1 MTRTRV
7 AMDDM
12 HAHTGV
18 SSVDL
23 LALALRV
30 LLLTSTALVAGIGLL
45 RTVVAVPPRLAWVA
59 GGVAALI
66 SAWSAVV
73 LDINIGFAVAHAVL
87 ALAVPICLR
96 WRSAAT
102 YLGFGLTLLLIA
114 EAGLG
119 HSSLAFFFD
128 TVFAAVAVVWF
139 GFAAGS
145 WRDDSGLR
153 PGPVA
158 LTAALAL
165 AAAGIGQLLLSGL
178 LDRRLVDSAY
188 GLVLVGL
195 VVASLGVLVLTAVL
209 RDLRRVYRLG
219 AVGVLG
225 AVVAWTALPG
235 IPLPHDLPVPGV
247 PRLASAAGT
256 PVLVSPHRPGR
267 NLVHFPAS
275 AGLDVAVESGSVL
288 ARAVPRPGSSGTWA
302 EIELPA
308 GRSDIVVRHGAEQDS
323 VDVDTGELPA
333 LPAAFGADGP
343 ECASAALGGIVAGS
357 TTELDRCPADE
368 LSAEDD
374 DALRKQVGYLA
385 SAAVPSINVVG
396 DDSPR
401 ARAAAEIVTAQ
412 ARQRGLAVRDD
423 PGGALVVVS
432 GWSRAAETLEAVADG
447 PGYIY
452 GVHLAPWLLHGPV
465 VNSVAGSSIPL
476 RFDPRDQRSLTYGM
490 TVASAF
496 GGEPPSLAGFRRWL
510 AARQENLTGEVAIYA
525 SAQVDVMQMA
535 NHEHGGSA
543 AGQWIRQGTIVA
555 ISGPLSSS

>member
-1 MTRTRV
+1 MEN
-7 AMDDM
+7 M

-23 LALALRV
+23 LALVLRV

-45 RTVVAVPPRLAWVA
+45 RAVVAVPTWLAWVA
-59 GGVAALI
+59 GGVAAAV
-66 SAWSAVV
+66 SAWSAFA
-73 LDINIGFAVAHAVL
+73 LDINVGFAVAHAVL
-87 ALAVPICLR
+87 ALAVPIFLR
-96 WRSAAT
+96 WRAGVT
-102 YLGFGLTLLLIA
+102 YLGFGLALLLIA

-119 HSSLAFFFD
+119 HSSLAFFSD

-139 GFAAGS
+139 GFAVGS

-165 AAAGIGQLLLSGL
+165 AGAGIGQFLLSGL
-178 LDRRLVDSAY
+178 LDRRLVDSTY

-195 VVASLGVLVLTAVL
+195 VVASLAVLVLTAVV
-209 RDLRRVYRLG
+209 RDLRRVYRFG
-219 AVGVLG
+219 AVGVLI
-225 AVVAWTALPG
+225 AVIAWTALPG
-235 IPLPHDLPVPGV
+235 IPRPHDLPVPGV

-267 NLVHFPAS
+267 NLVHFPES
-275 AGLDVAVESGSVL
+275 AGLDVAVEASGRI
-288 ARAVPRPGSSGTWA
+288 ARAVPKPGSSGTWA
-302 EIELPA
+302 EVELPA
-308 GRSDIVVRHGAEQDS
+308 GRSDFVVRRGAEQGS
-323 VDVDTGELPA
+323 VDVDTGELPT
-333 LPAAFGADGP
+333 LPAAVGADGP

-357 TTELDRCPADE
+357 AAQLDRCPATE
-368 LSAEDD
+368 LSTEDD
-374 DALRKQVGYLA
+374 DALRKLVGYLA

-401 ARAAAEIVTAQ
+401 ARAAAEVVISQAQ
-412 ARQRGLAVRDD
+412 QRGLAVRDD

-432 GWSRAAETLEAVADG
+432 GWSRAAEVLSSAS
-447 PGYIY
+447 YLY

-490 TVASAF
+490 AVASGF

-525 SAQVDVMQMA
+525 SAQVDVMRMA
-535 NHEHGGSA
+535 NHQHGSSA
-543 AGQWIRQGTIVA
+543 VGQWIPQGTIVA
-555 ISGPLSSS
+555 ITGPLSPG